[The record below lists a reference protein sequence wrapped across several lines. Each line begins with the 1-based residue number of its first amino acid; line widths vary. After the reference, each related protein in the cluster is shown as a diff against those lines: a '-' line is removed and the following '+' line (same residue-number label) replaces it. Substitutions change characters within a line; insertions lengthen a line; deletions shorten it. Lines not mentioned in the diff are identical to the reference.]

1 MLKDARIW
9 TAAVALSVAA
19 VLIGRFVIPVRPP
32 AVAEAEIPEIRY
44 VCRESGEV
52 FTLRMAGEV
61 LDHPMTGQPTL
72 VPAVYDAKRKKW
84 KPGPPLEIMHQKGL
98 IKPAS

>member
-61 LDHPMTGQPTL
+61 LD
-72 VPAVYDAKRKKW
+72 DAKRKKW
-84 KPGPPLEIMHQKGL
+84 KPGPPLEIMHKKGL
-98 IKPAS
+98 LKPAS